1 MTTWIDYL
9 RHPSELKEVC
19 QYKLFY
25 TPLYQRRPDEET
37 LNCRECYE
45 LLIQTSRSFGRVI
58 QELRPELR
66 KSVMVFYLVLRGLD
80 TIEDDMKLDS
90 KKKNELLRMFYTHI
104 DEKGWKFSESSLS
117 AKDGVLLRSF
127 DKVIEEFLLLSKE
140 NQDIIRSITYEMGN
154 GMADFIKNA
163 HFKTQ
168 GIQSI
173 RDYNLY
179 CYYVAGLVGE
189 GLNRLFVINKIE
201 HDLEGLT
208 ELSHTMGLFLQK
220 TNIIRDY
227 REDLHQ
233 QRMFWPKEVWSKYVD
248 NFIDFLAPENQ
259 EKGLHCLS
267 EMILDALTHVPDC
280 LYYLCS
286 LHDQSVFNFC
296 AIPQSM
302 AIATLALVFRNPNIF
317 RKNLKIRKGE
327 ACSLIMRTTN
337 RRNLCALFLKYI
349 RIIHQK
355 NTPSDPN
362 FFKISVACGKIEQW
376 VESVFPS
383 DKSSVSICSQKP
395 LREGSTDSIMDKDA
409 LYILII
415 SSIFLTIIAS
425 LMIYLAHLFG
435 AKWNF
440 SQVYKIFDFLKSIF
454 SDTLSVVKRDEM

>member
-1 MTTWIDYL
+1 MAIWTDYL
-9 RHPSELKEVC
+9 RHPREFKEFC

-25 TPLYQRRPDEET
+25 TPLYQRLPDQET
-37 LNCRECYE
+37 HNCRQCYE

-66 KSVMVFYLVLRGLD
+66 ESVMVFYLVLRGLD
-80 TIEDDMKLDS
+80 TIEDDMNFDS
-90 KKKNELLRMFYTHI
+90 KKKIQLLRTFYTHI

-117 AKDGVLLRSF
+117 AKDGMLLKSF
-127 DKVIEEFLLLSKE
+127 DKVIEEFLVLKKE
-140 NQDIIRSITYEMGN
+140 YQDIIRSITYEMGN
-154 GMADFIKNA
+154 GMADFIKSA

-179 CYYVAGLVGE
+179 CFYVAGLVGE
-189 GLNRLFVINKIE
+189 GLNRLFLVSKVE

-227 REDLHQ
+227 REDLHH
-233 QRMFWPKEVWSKYVD
+233 QRVFWPKEIWSKYVD

-280 LYYLCS
+280 LYYLCN

-296 AIPQSM
+296 AIPQTM
-302 AIATLALVFRNPNIF
+302 AIATLALVFRNPNVF

-337 RRNLCALFLKYI
+337 RRNLCGIFLKYI
-349 RIIHQK
+349 RIIHLK

-362 FFKISVACGKIEQW
+362 FFKISVACGKVEQW

-383 DKSSVSICSQKP
+383 DKPGLSLCSQKP
-395 LREGSTDSIMDKDA
+395 LHESSTEFLIDKEA
-409 LYILII
+409 FYIFLI
-415 SSIFLTIIAS
+415 SSIFLAIIAS

-435 AKWNF
+435 ARWDF
-440 SQVYKIFDFLKSIF
+440 TQVCKIFDFLKSIF
-454 SDTLSVVKRDEM
+454 SDTLSIVKRDEM